1 MPTEDQGPL
10 RSDTRRESSTAPLA
24 DGKRDEQR
32 AVDGAR
38 RLLELV
44 RRLPAAE
51 FASLFRNG
59 LAPAELL
66 RVVAALS
73 AERRSALI
81 DHARRVQPPAASGR
95 AGPPDA
101 RAELP
106 LGTVIRMARK
116 QAGMLQVELAA
127 ALGIHQ
133 SSVSQWERGTTE
145 PSTQSLLHLMG
156 VLPGVAETLSAA
168 AARRAGGGQPGP
180 AAGTPAAPE
189 QAQTQAAG
197 QEGGWP

>member
-1 MPTEDQGPL
+1 MPTEDQRPIL
-10 RSDTRRESSTAPLA
+10 SD
-24 DGKRDEQR
+24 
-32 AVDGAR
+32 AR

-44 RRLPAAE
+44 RRMPAAQ
-51 FASLFRNG
+51 FASLFRDG
-59 LAPAELL
+59 LAPAELM

-73 AERRSALI
+73 PERRGALI
-81 DHARRVQPPAASGR
+81 DHARRVEPPSGR
-95 AGPPDA
+95 AGPLDA
-101 RAELP
+101 RAGLP
-106 LGTVIRMARK
+106 LGTVIRAARK

-156 VLPGVAETLSAA
+156 VLPGVAEALSAA

-180 AAGTPAAPE
+180 AAGTPTAPE
-189 QAQTQAAG
+189 QVHEQAAG
-197 QEGGWP
+197 QDGGWP